1 MARIP
6 LTDIATSTETE
17 EHIYKRFPSNLV
29 RGLLRTTPEIANGY
43 LDLGKAL
50 SGSPLPPKLH
60 EMAILRV
67 GVLTHSP
74 YEWMQHIGIA
84 KLVHVG
90 DKEVIAVKSGE
101 YGKLTD
107 QEAAML
113 QFVDEVV
120 AKPKATDT
128 FDLALANLG
137 EQGLATVTLLV
148 GHYMMTARFLE
159 TLNIDLD
166 KNATSWEN
174 T

>member
-1 MARIP
+1 
-6 LTDIATSTETE
+6 
-17 EHIYKRFPSNLV
+17 
-29 RGLLRTTPEIANGY
+29 
-43 LDLGKAL
+43 
-50 SGSPLPPKLH
+50 
-60 EMAILRV
+60 
-67 GVLTHSP
+67 
-74 YEWMQHIGIA
+74 
-84 KLVHVG
+84 
-90 DKEVIAVKSGE
+90 
-101 YGKLTD
+101 
-107 QEAAML
+107 ML